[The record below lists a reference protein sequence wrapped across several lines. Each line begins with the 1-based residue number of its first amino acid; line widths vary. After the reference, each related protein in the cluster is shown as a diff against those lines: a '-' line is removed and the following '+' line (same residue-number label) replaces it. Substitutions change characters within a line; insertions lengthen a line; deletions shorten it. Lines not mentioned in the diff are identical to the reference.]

1 MMQEVFDKL
10 RLLQE
15 ILSERYELEREIHEV
30 PRTLTT
36 KTELLSRLRKQYID
50 QNTQRDEIKGSISHS
65 KIRLADDE
73 KQR

>member
-10 RLLQE
+10 RSLQE

-50 QNTQRDEIKGSISHS
+50 KNNN
-65 KIRLADDE
+65 
-73 KQR
+73 